1 MSVLI
6 LHNANNI
13 MEKKKHH
20 YVWREY
26 LRSWSSGE
34 YVFTYSKNQNKIFT
48 SNLMGVAV
56 EKYFYAL
63 EEFTF
68 EEEIKLKEV
77 VKSCSNQ
84 AVLDINLELYES
96 FIIYSKIMRFQ
107 KQSAF
112 VIDSEAQQEK
122 LDKRTK
128 LIKSNLFEEFHT
140 IIENYGSRIIK
151 IKNFEEIRMFDDG
164 DNLFFFFIFLCSQF
178 LRTKKMKKKLELLC
192 EKNELIIPKFI
203 NIISLVFANSLAVSL
218 ADNKDVRYVFYENK
232 TDLNFITSDQP
243 LMNLKFNDK
252 DKNGK
257 AVEFEFYYPINDRI
271 AILIH
276 LKNQEDKYE
285 HIFIDKKTV
294 KELNDH
300 IYHYADDH
308 VFAKTKSQ
316 LEEYMSKES

>member
-1 MSVLI
+1 
-6 LHNANNI
+6 

-20 YVWREY
+20 YVWRDY

-48 SNLMGVAV
+48 SNLMGVAM

-63 EEFTF
+63 DEFTL
-68 EEEIKLKEV
+68 EEEINLKEV
-77 VKSCSNQ
+77 VKSCSNET
-84 AVLDINLELYES
+84 VVELNLELYES
-96 FIIYSKIMRFQ
+96 FIIYSKILRF
-107 KQSAF
+107 KKENAF
-112 VIDSEAQQEK
+112 VIDSETKQEK
-122 LDKRTK
+122 LDKITK

-151 IKNFEEIRMFDDG
+151 IKKFEEIRMFDDE
-164 DNLFFFFIFLCSQF
+164 DNLFFLMIFLCSQF
-178 LRTKKMKKKLELLC
+178 LRTKKMKKKLELMC

-252 DKNGK
+252 DESGK
-257 AVEFEFYYPINDRI
+257 VIEFEFYYPINTRI

-276 LKNQEDKYE
+276 LKNQENKYD
-285 HIFIDKKTV
+285 HIFIDKKNV

-308 VFAKTKSQ
+308 VFAKTKNQ
-316 LEEYMSKES
+316 LEEYMSKEKS

>member
-1 MSVLI
+1 
-6 LHNANNI
+6 

-20 YVWREY
+20 YVWRDY

-48 SNLMGVAV
+48 SNLMGVAM

-63 EEFTF
+63 DEFTL
-68 EEEIKLKEV
+68 EEEINLKEV
-77 VKSCSNQ
+77 VKSCSNET
-84 AVLDINLELYES
+84 VVELNLELYES
-96 FIIYSKIMRFQ
+96 FIIYSKILRF
-107 KQSAF
+107 KKENAF
-112 VIDSEAQQEK
+112 VIDSETKQEK
-122 LDKRTK
+122 LDKITK

-151 IKNFEEIRMFDDG
+151 IKKFEEIRMFDDE
-164 DNLFFFFIFLCSQF
+164 DNLFFLMIFLCSQF
-178 LRTKKMKKKLELLC
+178 LRTKKMKKKLELMC

-252 DKNGK
+252 DESGK
-257 AVEFEFYYPINDRI
+257 VIEFEFYYPINTRI
-271 AILIH
+271 AILI
-276 LKNQEDKYE
+276 
-285 HIFIDKKTV
+285 
-294 KELNDH
+294 
-300 IYHYADDH
+300 
-308 VFAKTKSQ
+308 
-316 LEEYMSKES
+316 